1 MASATTTQTAG
12 LKSATENNTS
22 RREMSFKLR
31 LILGFSIPLL
41 TLMLLG
47 SISIWALK
55 ETSLGL
61 KTVYEDRVIPLQSL
75 KTIADDYAVL
85 IIDAVN
91 KADAGLISAEDARA
105 SIKNAQ
111 SRIAKVWNSY
121 LNTQLTPEEAQL
133 TQEAE
138 ALFIAANQDIQQAL
152 TLLNR
157 LSGNIKGQLDTIN
170 GPLYRSIDPISSKI
184 NQLVE
189 LQLNVAKEQ
198 YAHTKEHDRQMLI
211 LVSSLLA
218 LALSGSIASGLYIIY
233 RLSRQLGAEPAK
245 VRLTTQRVA
254 QGDLTIETPQ
264 DSHASSILAAVGC
277 MTQDLKVVVK
287 NVKNSTQDIAAL
299 GNQLHQRTQATRD
312 MLNTQKSET
321 DMITSAMTEMNATVH
336 EVAKNTAA
344 AAEASRTVELEM
356 EKGLR
361 IVDDSIKSIHL
372 LANEVHQSVQV
383 VSQLAEDSQE
393 IKTILS
399 VIGDIAEQTNLLA
412 LNAAIEAARAGE
424 QGRGFAVVADEVRTL
439 ASRTHDSTEQIQ
451 NMVQKIQ
458 SGVAQSV
465 TVMERNEAVAQ
476 NSVTLAE
483 QTQQSLHKI
492 SEAISTVNDMNT
504 QIASAAEEQS
514 LVTEEI
520 HRNISVISTITHDSN
535 DAFDEVWQAAN
546 NLSQMAERLD
556 QDVAY
561 FRL

>member
-1 MASATTTQTAG
+1 MANAATAQNTPPKSAK
-12 LKSATENNTS
+12 LKSTS
-22 RREMSFKLR
+22 RQEMSFKLR
-31 LILGFSIPLL
+31 LLLGFSIPLF
-41 TLMLLG
+41 TLILLG
-47 SISIWALK
+47 TISIWALK

-91 KADAGLISAEDARA
+91 KADAGLISAEEAKT
-105 SIKNAQ
+105 SIDKAQ
-111 SRIAKVWNSY
+111 LNITEIWSAY
-121 LNTQLTPEEAQL
+121 LQTQLTPKEAQL
-133 TQEAE
+133 AKEAE
-138 ALFIAANQDIQQAL
+138 TLFINANQDIQQAV
-152 TLLNR
+152 TLLGR
-157 LSGNIKGQLDTIN
+157 FSGNVKGQLNQIN

-184 NQLVE
+184 NELVE
-189 LQLNVAKEQ
+189 LQLSVAK
-198 YAHTKEHDRQMLI
+198 AHYDHAQAQDQKMLT

-218 LALSGSIASGLYIIY
+218 LALVGSIACGLYIAY
-233 RLSRQLGAEPAK
+233 RVSRQLGAEPAK
-245 VRLTTQRVA
+245 VRLTTQLVA
-254 QGDLTIETPQ
+254 QGDLTIETPS
-264 DSHASSILAAVGC
+264 DSHDSSILAAVGS
-277 MTQDLKVVVK
+277 MTQDLKAVVQ
-287 NVKNSTQDIAAL
+287 NVKSSTQDIAAL
-299 GNQLHQRTQATRD
+299 GNQLHQRTEATRN

-321 DMITSAMTEMNATVH
+321 DQITSAMTEMNATVH

-344 AAEASRTVELEM
+344 AAEASHTVEREM
-356 EKGLR
+356 EKGLG

-372 LANEVHQSVQV
+372 LANEVHQSAEV

-439 ASRTHDSTEQIQ
+439 ASRTHDSTQQIQ
-451 NMVQKIQ
+451 AMVQKIQ
-458 SGVAQSV
+458 SGVEQSV
-465 TVMERNEAVAQ
+465 VVMERNESVAKS
-476 NSVTLAE
+476 SVSLAE

-492 SEAISTVNDMNT
+492 SKAISTINDMNT

-520 HRNISVISTITHDSN
+520 HRNISVISTITNESN
-535 DAFDEVWQAAN
+535 EAFDEVWQAAN

-556 QDVAY
+556 KNVAY
-561 FRL
+561 FRI

>member
-1 MASATTTQTAG
+1 M
-12 LKSATENNTS
+12 
-22 RREMSFKLR
+22 
-31 LILGFSIPLL
+31 
-41 TLMLLG
+41 
-47 SISIWALK
+47 
-55 ETSLGL
+55 
-61 KTVYEDRVIPLQSL
+61 
-75 KTIADDYAVL
+75 
-85 IIDAVN
+85 
-91 KADAGLISAEDARA
+91 
-105 SIKNAQ
+105 
-111 SRIAKVWNSY
+111 
-121 LNTQLTPEEAQL
+121 
-133 TQEAE
+133 
-138 ALFIAANQDIQQAL
+138 
-152 TLLNR
+152 
-157 LSGNIKGQLDTIN
+157 
-170 GPLYRSIDPISSKI
+170 YRSIDPISSKI

-189 LQLNVAKEQ
+189 LQLNVAKEL

-465 TVMERNEAVAQ
+465 TVMKRNEAVAQ

-483 QTQQSLHKI
+483 QTQHSLHKI
-492 SEAISTVNDMNT
+492 SEAITTVNDMNT